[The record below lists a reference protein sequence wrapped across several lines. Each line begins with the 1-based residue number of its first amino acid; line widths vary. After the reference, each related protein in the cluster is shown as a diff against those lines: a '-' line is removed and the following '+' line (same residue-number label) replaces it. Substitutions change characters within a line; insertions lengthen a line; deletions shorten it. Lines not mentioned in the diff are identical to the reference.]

1 MAILRHMA
9 DVPLY
14 AAIGVGPLVAGRT
27 VIDGF
32 IGVQGEPWL
41 ARTSLTIEWL
51 AFVVLGYFFTRTL
64 IGLSLDYET
73 FWRVPGRV
81 SEFAALLDAEKSHG
95 PLHAHVERAG
105 GDVAAALHARTLS
118 RAGIGGASLGRLQPL
133 YTAFRAGWLGAVVA
147 LTCLV
152 VKLLRRAVSGDDGI
166 LLIGVLA
173 AVAAAVVLV
182 ASVGS
187 LVVGRGVAA
196 AAAQGI
202 VRQAAAASA

>member
-1 MAILRHMA
+1 MLRHML

-27 VIDGF
+27 VVDGF

-64 IGLSLDYET
+64 IGLSLDYEA
-73 FWRVPGRV
+73 FWRVRGRV
-81 SEFAALLDAEKSHG
+81 SEFAALLAAETPGG

-105 GDVAAALHARTLS
+105 GDLSAALHARTLS
-118 RAGIGGASLGRLQPL
+118 RAGIGGASLGRLQTL

-147 LTCLV
+147 LVCLV
-152 VKLLRRAVSGDDGI
+152 IDLVRRAASGADGV
-166 LLIGVLA
+166 LLIGALA
-173 AVAAAVVLV
+173 AAAAAVVLV
-182 ASVGS
+182 ASLGS
-187 LVVGRGVAA
+187 LIVGRGVAA
-196 AAAQGI
+196 AAAQSI

>member
-1 MAILRHMA
+1 MLRHIA
-9 DVPLY
+9 DVPIY

-32 IGVQGEPWL
+32 MGVQGEPWL
-41 ARTSLTIEWL
+41 GRTSLTIEWL

-64 IGLSLDYET
+64 IGLSLDYEP

-81 SEFAALLDAEKSHG
+81 SQFAALLAAETSRG

-105 GDVAAALHARTLS
+105 GDISAALHARTLR
-118 RAGIGGASLGRLQPL
+118 RAGIGGASLGRLQAL

-147 LTCLV
+147 LVCLLV
-152 VKLLRRAVSGDDGI
+152 ELVRRAASGEEGA
-166 LLIGVLA
+166 LLIGILA
-173 AVAAAVVLV
+173 VVAVAVVIV
-182 ASVGS
+182 ATLGS
-187 LVVGRGVAA
+187 LIVGRGVAA
-196 AAAQGI
+196 AAAQGV